1 MKKTYKLID
10 LDCAA
15 CGAKIENAINKMDL
29 IDNASVSFIA
39 QKLSIET
46 NAEGEELKNLEKEI
60 KKLVSRVEPDCQI
73 VL

>member
-15 CGAKIENAINKMDL
+15 CGAKIENAIKKMDF

-39 QKLSIET
+39 QKLSI
-46 NAEGEELKNLEKEI
+46 
-60 KKLVSRVEPDCQI
+60 
-73 VL
+73 

>member
-15 CGAKIENAINKMDL
+15 CGAKIENAIKKMNL

-60 KKLVSRVEPDCQI
+60 KKLISRVEPDCQI